1 MIKTIVLLV
10 ALLSDDPMVFSVV
23 GHGDSKVA
31 CEQAKERLQP
41 KTDKKLECL
50 VVVVPET
57 I

>member
-10 ALLSDDPMVFSVV
+10 AFLSDDPMVFSVV
-23 GHGDSKVA
+23 GHGDSKAA